1 MGKYCDNR
9 EGLWWWKRTVMMAG
23 GCYDGKGLWWWKS
36 TKTCIGEQKHRQ
48 PLNALEVI
56 RIISSFFMEKIP
68 HLLKARNAHKRIKTI
83 TVLNMHKKH
92 LRGRNLLVCLDAFW
106 HLN

>member
-1 MGKYCDNR
+1 
-9 EGLWWWKRTVMMAG
+9 
-23 GCYDGKGLWWWKS
+23 
-36 TKTCIGEQKHRQ
+36 
-48 PLNALEVI
+48 
-56 RIISSFFMEKIP
+56 MEKIP
-68 HLLKARNAHKRIKTI
+68 HLLLLKAQNAHKRIKTV